1 MGSDVQVIILR
12 NPLVYGPEVKANF
25 LSLLKLVD
33 SGLSLP
39 LANIRN
45 ERSMIFVDNLA
56 YPLAECVSSPAMR
69 LPSGPFRRSCSR
81 VAPASAAESA
91 PSLSTSRSRREHCT
105 VAGALAN

>member
-1 MGSDVQVIILR
+1 MQVIILR

-45 ERSMIFVDNLA
+45 ERSIIFVDNLA
-56 YPLAECVSSPAMR
+56 DLLAECVSSPAAR
-69 LPSGPFRRSCSR
+69 
-81 VAPASAAESA
+81 
-91 PSLSTSRSRREHCT
+91 
-105 VAGALAN
+105 